1 MSELRRVM
9 GFARPYRRDM
19 LAAMVLLGLVVLA
32 DVSIPRLVQ
41 VVIDEGVAKGDLPKV
56 VSTSLLMVGASIL
69 SSLFMVGNTVFAV
82 RAARGLEADLRERLF
97 NHIQEF
103 SFSNLDSFTSG
114 QLITRLT
121 SDISQ
126 IQGFLLM
133 LLRMFTRAP
142 LMFVG
147 SLAMMVATDLGLAKV
162 MVSLVVFTAL
172 LVTLFINRVSPYFE
186 RVQRRL
192 EWLNQ
197 VVRENLEGV
206 RVVKAFVR
214 QDYEKQRFDEA
225 NQRLFETQ
233 LGFMQLLNAFFP
245 LVLLVMNLGVVAIIY
260 LGGLR
265 VYTGSTSVGT
275 IMAFTNY
282 VFATMFP
289 VMMLGMMAGQI
300 SAASASSARIMEVLD
315 TEPSIKQGP
324 NVQPPSTIRGEVRF
338 EDVEFSYQPDGGVPV
353 LQGISFTAEPGERV
367 AILGA
372 TGSGKTSLVSLI
384 PRFYDVTKGSVKVD
398 GVDVR
403 EWDLEALRSQIGFCL
418 QESVLFTGTVAD
430 NIRWG
435 RRDASMEEVVEA
447 AKLAQAHE
455 FIQELPQGYETVV
468 GERGVNLSGGQK
480 QRIAIARAILIKPRI
495 LILDDSTSAVDT
507 ETEIRL
513 EEALEAA
520 FKGVTTFVIAQRI
533 STVLTADKIL
543 VLENGRVAAEGSH
556 QELMASSPV
565 YREIYESQLGGEE
578 G

>member
-372 TGSGKTSLVSLI
+372 TGSGKSSLVSLI

>member
-315 TEPSIKQGP
+315 TEPTIKKGP

-367 AILGA
+367 ALLGA

-435 RRDASMEEVVEA
+435 RRGASMEEVVEA

>member
-126 IQGFLLM
+126 VQRFLLM

-315 TEPSIKQGP
+315 TEPTIKQGP
-324 NVQPPSTIRGEVRF
+324 KVQPPSTIRGEVRF

-372 TGSGKTSLVSLI
+372 TGSGKSSLVSLI

-435 RRDASMEEVVEA
+435 RRGASMEEVVEA

-513 EEALEAA
+513 EEALESA
-520 FKGVTTFVIAQRI
+520 FQGVTTFVIAQRI

-556 QELMASSPV
+556 RELMASSPV

>member
-1 MSELRRVM
+1 LSELRRVM

-315 TEPSIKQGP
+315 TEPTIKKGP

-372 TGSGKTSLVSLI
+372 TGSGKSSLVSLI

-435 RRDASMEEVVEA
+435 RRGASMEEVVEA

>member
-9 GFARPYRRDM
+9 GFARTYRWDM

-372 TGSGKTSLVSLI
+372 TGSGKSSLVSLI

-430 NIRWG
+430 NSRWG

>member
-265 VYTGSTSVGT
+265 VYAGSTSVGT

-315 TEPSIKQGP
+315 TEPTIKKGP

-372 TGSGKTSLVSLI
+372 TGSGKSSLVSLI

-455 FIQELPQGYETVV
+455 
-468 GERGVNLSGGQK
+468 
-480 QRIAIARAILIKPRI
+480 
-495 LILDDSTSAVDT
+495 
-507 ETEIRL
+507 
-513 EEALEAA
+513 
-520 FKGVTTFVIAQRI
+520 
-533 STVLTADKIL
+533 
-543 VLENGRVAAEGSH
+543 
-556 QELMASSPV
+556 
-565 YREIYESQLGGEE
+565 
-578 G
+578 

>member
-1 MSELRRVM
+1 LSELRRVM

-265 VYTGSTSVGT
+265 VYAGSTSVGT

-372 TGSGKTSLVSLI
+372 TGSGKSSLVSLI

-435 RRDASMEEVVEA
+435 RRGASMEEVVEA

>member
-315 TEPSIKQGP
+315 AEPSIKKGLK
-324 NVQPPSTIRGEVRF
+324 VQPPSTIRGEVRF

-372 TGSGKTSLVSLI
+372 TGSGKSSLVSLI